1 MEWRVVWWIF
11 ATGSRTL
18 AAKKISIAIATKQK
32 KKKNDAEKG
41 TTCVTHTCFHR
52 NGLPTIARKCICI
65 PANNRF
71 PSIPIYPVFF
81 FFFKIKLALFF
92 FSPTKTPSI
101 TEIILFFE
109 RRIYLCA
116 NENNRDLISH
126 LSIIIID
133 SGQINQRLF
142 SRIFTKVCLFF
153 YIHN

>member
-1 MEWRVVWWIF
+1 M
-11 ATGSRTL
+11 ASRL
-18 AAKKISIAIATKQK
+18 VNFCHGIPYVGRQKNFNCNCDETKK

-71 PSIPIYPVFF
+71 PSIPIYPVF

-133 SGQINQRLF
+133 SGQINQ
-142 SRIFTKVCLFF
+142 
-153 YIHN
+153 